1 MKEVWLACAA
11 TFSMLSLGACNNA
24 ASPEK
29 VQHDVADANAS
40 AAKDSAKAEVK
51 EEKVDYAANNNLADA
66 QGKADAQKYDAAANT
81 MVTEAEGDN
90 KVALAKCEALSG
102 DAQSACKDQAN
113 AALDMAKAKAKALKA
128 SPH

>member
-1 MKEVWLACAA
+1 
-11 TFSMLSLGACNNA
+11 MLSLQACNNA

-40 AAKDSAKAEVK
+40 AAKESAKADDK
-51 EEKVDYAANNNLADA
+51 EAKVDSSANNNVADA
-66 QGKADAQKYDAAANT
+66 LDKADAQKGDAAANT
-81 MVTEAEGDN
+81 MVADAEGAN
-90 KVALAKCEALSG
+90 KIALAKCEVLSG

-128 SPH
+128 QN